1 MAICIM
7 IHEMKILRDKMS
19 EIGMTQEFL
28 AKKIGVTGVH
38 LSKVLNGIASL
49 TPQNAE
55 KIANI
60 QELQIPSAQ
69 TLLFPPQP
77 LELSGQVFTNLPV
90 ELFKFDR
97 LHIDLPSV
105 RPGWYGIVYRGASDP
120 DSSFHFEFD
129 EGLVHI
135 FDSKYQRLKQKDERA
150 YNHIS
155 IIQRSGDQ
163 KLYVGWLGYPNI
175 KTNKHPFQLMHS
187 TSTLYIEIDWCSIL
201 EGSVNL
207 KALNL
212 KPY

>member
-1 MAICIM
+1 MIIEMQKLREKMAEAGI
-7 IHEMKILRDKMS
+7 
-19 EIGMTQEFL
+19 TQEIL
-28 AKKIGVTGVH
+28 AKKININKVH
-38 LSKVLNGIASL
+38 LNKVLNCNASL
-49 TPQNAE
+49 TPSLAE

-69 TLLFPPQP
+69 TLLFPPMP
-77 LELSGQVFTNLPV
+77 LEISGQYHTNGAV

-105 RPGWYGIVYRGASDP
+105 SPGWYGIVYRGSEDP
-120 DSSFHFEFD
+120 DSSFHFKFD
-129 EGLVHI
+129 QGLVHI
-135 FDSKYQRLKQKDERA
+135 FDSKYQRLQKKDERA

-163 KLYVGWLGYPNI
+163 NLYVGWLGYPNN

-187 TSTLYIEIDWCSIL
+187 TSTLYIEVDWCSIL

>member
-1 MAICIM
+1 M
-7 IHEMKILRDKMS
+7 IIEMQKLREKMS
-19 EIGMTQEFL
+19 EAGITQEIL
-28 AKKIGVTGVH
+28 ARKVNINKVH
-38 LSKVLNGIASL
+38 LNKVLNGNASL
-49 TPQNAE
+49 TPALAE

-60 QELQIPSAQ
+60 QELNIPSAQ
-69 TLLFPPQP
+69 TLLFPPMP
-77 LELSGQVFTNLPV
+77 LEISGQYCTNNAV

-105 RPGWYGIVYRGASDP
+105 RPGWYGIVYRGSEDP
-120 DSSFHFEFD
+120 DSSFHFKFD

-135 FDSKYQRLKQKDERA
+135 FDSKFQRLGKKDERA
-150 YNHIS
+150 FNHLS
-155 IIQRSGDQ
+155 IVQRSSDKQ
-163 KLYVGWLGYPNI
+163 LYIGWLGLPNI

-187 TSTLYIEIDWCSIL
+187 TSTLYIEVDWCSIL

>member
-1 MAICIM
+1 MIIEMQKLREKMAEAGI
-7 IHEMKILRDKMS
+7 
-19 EIGMTQEFL
+19 TQEIL
-28 AKKIGVTGVH
+28 AKKININKVH
-38 LSKVLNGIASL
+38 LNKVLNGNASL
-49 TPQNAE
+49 TPSLAE

-69 TLLFPPQP
+69 TLLFPPMP
-77 LELSGQVFTNLPV
+77 LEISGQYCTNNPV

-105 RPGWYGIVYRGASDP
+105 RPGWYGIVYRGSEDP
-120 DSSFHFEFD
+120 DSSFHFQFN

-135 FDSKYQRLKQKDERA
+135 FDSKYQRLGEKDERA

-155 IIQRSGDQ
+155 IIQRSSDKQ
-163 KLYVGWLGYPNI
+163 LYIGWLGHQNI

>member
-1 MAICIM
+1 MIIEMQKLREKMAEAGI
-7 IHEMKILRDKMS
+7 
-19 EIGMTQEFL
+19 TQEIL
-28 AKKIGVTGVH
+28 AKKININKVH
-38 LSKVLNGIASL
+38 LNKVLNGNASL
-49 TPQNAE
+49 TPSLAE

-69 TLLFPPQP
+69 TLLFPPMP
-77 LELSGQVFTNLPV
+77 LEISGQYHTNGAV

-105 RPGWYGIVYRGASDP
+105 RPGWYGIVYRGSEDS
-120 DSSFHFEFD
+120 DSSFHFPFN

-135 FDSKYQRLKQKDERA
+135 FDSKFQRLGKKDERA

-155 IIQRSGDQ
+155 IIQRSSDQ
-163 KLYVGWLGYPNI
+163 KLYVGWLGHENI